1 MISFKLEKYNE
12 MLMCGEDVL
21 IKTEGI
27 NLKHAFLHLQKYC
40 DNGGNMLFDNN
51 ELSRVFTSDGLVY
64 FNEIL
69 QSYYNKSYRS
79 AVVLLYS
86 FL

>member
-1 MISFKLEKYNE
+1 
-12 MLMCGEDVL
+12 
-21 IKTEGI
+21 
-27 NLKHAFLHLQKYC
+27 
-40 DNGGNMLFDNN
+40 MLFDNN

-86 FL
+86 FYEERSYKQQKI

>member
-1 MISFKLEKYNE
+1 
-12 MLMCGEDVL
+12 
-21 IKTEGI
+21 
-27 NLKHAFLHLQKYC
+27 
-40 DNGGNMLFDNN
+40 MLFDNN